1 VGALVGESENRAVG
15 GEGNEKKVVKRID
28 RGERVIAI
36 NERDSALS
44 DSEGRRETDREK
56 WEREGERE

>member
-1 VGALVGESENRAVG
+1 LTG
-15 GEGNEKKVVKRID
+15 G
-28 RGERVIAI
+28 RVIAI

-44 DSEGRRETDREK
+44 DSEGRREIDREK